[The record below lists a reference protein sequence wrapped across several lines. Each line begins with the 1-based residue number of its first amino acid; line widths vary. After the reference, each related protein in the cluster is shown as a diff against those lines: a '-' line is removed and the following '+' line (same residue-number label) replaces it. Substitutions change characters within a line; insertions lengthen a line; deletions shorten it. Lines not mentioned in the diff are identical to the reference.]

1 LINSNSDFHDKIQN
15 DAVYNYQHMNGR
27 TVVIAEIGLN
37 HNGDYKLAQRLVRA
51 ASKAGADVAKFQKRD
66 VDSLAIKNVLNHR
79 DDRFPS
85 MGSTYREI
93 RESHEFDFEEFTN
106 IKSEVEANNMEFLC
120 TPFDHK
126 SVEFLEDLGVDAYK
140 IASHSVTNLPLLR
153 TVAKTDKPI
162 YISSGM
168 CTQSELDEAIELLLQ
183 AGNEIT
189 LFHCISAYPQD
200 VKDSN
205 IRMLNTLDQKY
216 NLPIGYSGHEL
227 GYAPTIAAVARGAVA
242 VERHFTLDKSMEGF
256 DHAISL
262 EPREFTQMVKMIRQV
277 SESLGDGEFRVL
289 SSEHETRQKYHVSMV
304 AAERI
309 PHGTVLSE
317 DMVTYKNPGSGIPP
331 READSVLGKR
341 AIVSIEEDTLIS
353 QEMFCK

>member
-1 LINSNSDFHDKIQN
+1 MSN
-15 DAVYNYQHMNGR
+15 R
-27 TVVIAEIGLN
+27 TAVIAEIGLN
-37 HNGDYKLAQRLVRA
+37 HNGDYKLAQELVRA

-66 VDSLAIKNVLNHR
+66 VSSLAIKNVLNHR

-106 IKSEVEANNMEFLC
+106 IKSEVEAKNMEFLC
-120 TPFDHK
+120 TPFDHE
-126 SVEFLEDLGVDAYK
+126 SVDFLEDLGVEAYK

-153 TVAKTDKPI
+153 KIANTGKPVFM
-162 YISSGM
+162 SSGM
-168 CTQSELDEAIELLLQ
+168 CTRSELNEAIGLLHQ
-183 AGNEIT
+183 AGNELT

-205 IRMLNTLDQKY
+205 IRMINKLKQDY
-216 NLPIGYSGHEL
+216 ELPIGYSGHEL

-262 EPREFTQMVKMIRQV
+262 EPPEFTEMVKMIRQV
-277 SESLGDGEFRVL
+277 NKSLGDGEFRVL
-289 SSEHETRQKYHVSMV
+289 ASEHEERKKYHVSMV

-309 PHGTVLSE
+309 PHGAILNE
-317 DMVTYKNPGSGIPP
+317 HMVTYKNPGTGIPP
-331 READSVLGKR
+331 KLADTVLGKR
-341 AIVSIEEDTLIS
+341 TTEPIQKDTLIH
-353 QEMFCK
+353 QEMLEE